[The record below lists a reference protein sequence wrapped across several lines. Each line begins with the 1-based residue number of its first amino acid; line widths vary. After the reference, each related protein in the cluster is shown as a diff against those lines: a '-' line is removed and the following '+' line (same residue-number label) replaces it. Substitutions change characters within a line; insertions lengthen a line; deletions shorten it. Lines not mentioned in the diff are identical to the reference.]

1 MKPSSWER
9 PLPRSNKVRSLKFFH
24 GLLEVSSRANG
35 AAAFLQ
41 AIRGVHRR
49 RKASAHEQLK
59 VKLRPTYWLFSAI
72 DVQNHRLFQVF
83 MPAPHHMK

>member
-35 AAAFLQ
+35 TAAFSQ
-41 AIRGVHRR
+41 AIYDARQR

-59 VKLRPTYWLFSAI
+59 VKLRPAYWLFSTI
-72 DVQNHRLFQVF
+72 DAKNHRLCDAIL
-83 MPAPHHMK
+83 PAPDQMK